1 MRTASWTVLLLAA
14 TFASGAEPARPIRV
28 VVPRGASPR
37 VEFGAARLID
47 ALRSVGYDPMR
58 AAARGSGPAIVIGNP
73 KKDPA
78 LARLV
83 RTASPALLDPEGFVL
98 AGLGGGVTAVGAT
111 GDTGLLYGCL
121 ELEARV
127 RAARS
132 VPPRLA
138 VSDAPRFSLRG
149 PAIGMQ
155 RPEITYDGVQ
165 YDYLYTRENFP
176 FFYDRAHWTRYL
188 DFLLENRMNTLY
200 LWTGH
205 PFTSLLELPRYP
217 EARELA
223 PEQLRK
229 NIETF
234 TWLTS
239 EADKRGIW
247 VIQKFYN
254 IHISHALAKARN
266 VPIVYSRPTELASA
280 YMRYVVS
287 EFIRSYKHVGFMLCL
302 GEALQD
308 DYDAEWL
315 TGVIL
320 TGVKDGMR
328 ALGISE
334 EPPIIV
340 RAHSTPIEQVMAAAT
355 RVYSNLLTMHKYN
368 GEGLTTPK
376 PRGEVRRLH
385 ESLAKLGSAHIVNVH
400 LLSNLE
406 PFRWGATEF
415 IRKSMLSC
423 QRMGAK
429 GLHLYPLRYWD
440 WPVTA
445 DVVSPPLLQIDRDWI
460 WFEAWARYAWNP
472 QRESA
477 AERRHWVDRIALRYG
492 SRAAAER
499 ILDAY
504 DLSGEVSPRLL
515 PRIGITT
522 GARQTFALGMLMT
535 QLISPA
541 RYSPW
546 VEMWEATA
554 PPGERLEEWAK
565 REWEK
570 QPHAGETPPR
580 LADELVQVATRAVA
594 DIEAAAPLVTSGHE
608 EFARVRND
616 VHAIRAIARHYAW
629 KVHAAASV
637 LRYRYSGE
645 LADLDRAQEL
655 LDRSLEE
662 YRELV
667 RLTGTAYRDANSLHA
682 ASRRIPF
689 ISGPGLYIHWRQ
701 CLPEYEKEAAVF
713 RRNRARLR
721 DPGRTPTLP
730 TNGASDTSASAV
742 SVKAFTLGVEVFTV
756 GQGAALF
763 TDRSYTAAEVAHE
776 LHGLT
781 GIRVSAAAAEKG
793 LTVDFEI
800 AEPARILVGFPLGA
814 GHWATPP
821 KDEWDLVLERGVLAS
836 RLPPVRVFS
845 HLLPSGRNQVDFG
858 KGGFVILGFVKPGS
872 GVEAG
877 LQGRR
882 LSRNR
887 GDLDWLFEE
896 E

>member
-1 MRTASWTVLLLAA
+1 MRTASWAMVLLAA
-14 TFASGAEPARPIRV
+14 AFASGAETARPIRV
-28 VVPRGASPR
+28 VVPKDAAPR
-37 VEFGAARLID
+37 VEFGVARLMN
-47 ALRSVGYDPMR
+47 ALRSVGYDPVR
-58 AAARGSGPAIVIGNP
+58 AAARDGGPAIVIGNP

-83 RTASPALLDPEGFVL
+83 RTASPAFLNPEGFVM

-138 VSDAPRFSLRG
+138 VSDAPSFSLRG

-155 RPEITYDGVQ
+155 RPEITHDGVQ
-165 YDYLYTRENFP
+165 YDYLYTPENFP

-234 TWLTS
+234 KWLTS

-280 YMRYVVS
+280 YMRYAVS

-328 ALGISE
+328 ALGITE
-334 EPPIIV
+334 EPPVIV

-368 GEGLTTPK
+368 GEGLTTPE

-385 ESLAKLGSAHIVNVH
+385 ESLAKLAPAHIVNVH

-406 PFRWGATEF
+406 PFRWGAIGF

-445 DVVSPPLLQIDRDWI
+445 DVASPPLLQIDRDWI
-460 WFEAWARYAWNP
+460 
-472 QRESA
+472 
-477 AERRHWVDRIALRYG
+477 
-492 SRAAAER
+492 
-499 ILDAY
+499 
-504 DLSGEVSPRLL
+504 
-515 PRIGITT
+515 
-522 GARQTFALGMLMT
+522 
-535 QLISPA
+535 
-541 RYSPW
+541 
-546 VEMWEATA
+546 
-554 PPGERLEEWAK
+554 
-565 REWEK
+565 
-570 QPHAGETPPR
+570 
-580 LADELVQVATRAVA
+580 
-594 DIEAAAPLVTSGHE
+594 
-608 EFARVRND
+608 
-616 VHAIRAIARHYAW
+616 
-629 KVHAAASV
+629 
-637 LRYRYSGE
+637 
-645 LADLDRAQEL
+645 
-655 LDRSLEE
+655 
-662 YRELV
+662 
-667 RLTGTAYRDANSLHA
+667 
-682 ASRRIPF
+682 
-689 ISGPGLYIHWRQ
+689 
-701 CLPEYEKEAAVF
+701 
-713 RRNRARLR
+713 
-721 DPGRTPTLP
+721 
-730 TNGASDTSASAV
+730 
-742 SVKAFTLGVEVFTV
+742 
-756 GQGAALF
+756 
-763 TDRSYTAAEVAHE
+763 
-776 LHGLT
+776 
-781 GIRVSAAAAEKG
+781 
-793 LTVDFEI
+793 
-800 AEPARILVGFPLGA
+800 
-814 GHWATPP
+814 
-821 KDEWDLVLERGVLAS
+821 
-836 RLPPVRVFS
+836 
-845 HLLPSGRNQVDFG
+845 
-858 KGGFVILGFVKPGS
+858 
-872 GVEAG
+872 
-877 LQGRR
+877 
-882 LSRNR
+882 
-887 GDLDWLFEE
+887 
-896 E
+896 